1 MPLKNHVIQFL
12 EEFTIK
18 MDFRG
23 LQIRTERTNR
33 KNTTTLLA
41 LEFSHERVRQTL
53 KELTV
58 EEYSE
63 GPIPDKLYNNTPMW
77 IFGKTIKG
85 REVYIK
91 IQMGHPNSQTIC
103 ISFHFSEY
111 KMIYP
116 FKIVCI

>member
-1 MPLKNHVIQFL
+1 MSSNSWRNLPLNWTSGDYKS
-12 EEFTIK
+12 
-18 MDFRG
+18 G
-23 LQIRTERTNR
+23 QIAPTK

-58 EEYSE
+58 EDYSE
-63 GPIPDKLYNNTPMW
+63 GPIPDKLYSNTPMW

-91 IQMGHPNSQTIC
+91 IQIGHPNSQTIC